1 MRRAVAV
8 TVVAACALVVLG
20 AGSAGA
26 HARLVRSQPAGGQAL
41 GADRVVTLTFDDP
54 VDVGGSSLSVTTALV
69 DPFVVH
75 FDKAHLET
83 SPGQQVEQA
92 LNVDQYAKTHTVLVE
107 DMLAPSSDVVTGSGS
122 C

>member
-1 MRRAVAV
+1 MVDPF
-8 TVVAACALVVLG
+8 VVHFDKAHLETSPGQQAA
-20 AGSAGA
+20 
-26 HARLVRSQPAGGQAL
+26 QAL
-41 GADRVVTLTFDDP
+41 N
-54 VDVGGSSLSVTTALV
+54 VDQYTKTHTVLFEMMLAPLFKMVEAAPQGL